1 MTSNPSGTW
10 LGDLAA
16 TARALLDS
24 IYYMTLAT
32 MDPDGTPRVSPLYMT
47 PHDYTDFYWVSRPD
61 AQHSRNLVRDER
73 AMAVVY
79 DSTVPVGA
87 AEAVYL
93 TGRAGQI
100 PQAELLERCSV
111 AFSGRGGANIMRPDE
126 LGGDA
131 PLRLYCLRIHTTEV
145 LIRGGHPT
153 LGNGRDRRVNVT
165 LT

>member
-1 MTSNPSGTW
+1 MTSGPSGTS

-32 MDPDGTPRVSPLYMT
+32 TDADGSPRVSPLYMT
-47 PHDYTDFYWVSRPD
+47 PHEYTDFYWVSWPD

-79 DSTVPVGA
+79 DSTVPVGT

-93 TGRAGQI
+93 TGRARQI
-100 PQAELLERCSV
+100 PEAELPERCSV
-111 AFSGRGGANIMRPDE
+111 AFSERGGASIMRPHE
-126 LGGDA
+126 LSGGA
-131 PLRLYCLRIHTTEV
+131 PLRLYCLHIHTTEV

-153 LGNGRDRRVNVT
+153 LGNGRDRRVSIT

>member
-1 MTSNPSGTW
+1 
-10 LGDLAA
+10 
-16 TARALLDS
+16 
-24 IYYMTLAT
+24 
-32 MDPDGTPRVSPLYMT
+32 MT
-47 PHDYTDFYWVSRPD
+47 PHEYTDFYWVSRPD
-61 AQHSRNLVRDER
+61 AQHSRNLVHDEQ

-79 DSTVPVGA
+79 DSTVLVGA

-100 PQAELLERCSV
+100 PEAELLQRCSV
-111 AFSGRGGANIMRPDE
+111 AFSGRGGASIMRPDE

-131 PLRLYCLRIHTTEV
+131 PLRLYCLHIHTTEV

-153 LGNGRDRRVNVT
+153 LGNGRDRRVSVT

>member
-1 MTSNPSGTW
+1 V
-10 LGDLAA
+10 
-16 TARALLDS
+16 LDS

-32 MDPDGTPRVSPLYMT
+32 VDADGSARVSPLYMT
-47 PHDYTDFYWVSRPD
+47 PHQYTDFYWVSRPD

-93 TGRAGQI
+93 TGRVRQA
-100 PQAELLERCSV
+100 PEAELFERCSV
-111 AFSGRGGANIMRPDE
+111 AFSGCGGASVMRPHE
-126 LGGDA
+126 LSGEA
-131 PLRLYCLRIHTTEV
+131 PLRLYCLRIYTTEV
-145 LIRGGHPT
+145 LIRGSHPT
-153 LGNGRDRRVNVT
+153 LGNGRDRRVRVI